1 MRAWMRGRRR
11 GVAPNIRWMERTI
24 ACPLSSGKKSATV
37 RGLLGPMHSKLLATS
52 PSIETFAK
60 RPIRQLS
67 QTGQNGAAFVTTHWS
82 IVLTARGESPEARE
96 ALENLCRNYWWPIY
110 GFVRRQ
116 GHTPEEAQDL
126 TQSFFAFLLE
136 RKGLDTVGPEKG
148 RLRSFFLASVK
159 NFLANAHRSAMA
171 GKRGH
176 GRPALR
182 LEELVG
188 REHAHL
194 EPLDT
199 LTPDRI
205 YEREWALTLLDQVLG
220 RLAEEYRMA
229 GSAALFDRLKQLLVG
244 EPDRP
249 SQAQIAQELGMTENA
264 VKQAFHRLRHRY
276 GALLLDE
283 IAETVAKP
291 AEIEDE
297 LRHFIAVLQ
306 NNS

>member
-1 MRAWMRGRRR
+1 M
-11 GVAPNIRWMERTI
+11 PPTEHSLTS
-24 ACPLSSGKKSATV
+24 LSATDETV
-37 RGLLGPMHSKLLATS
+37 RS
-52 PSIETFAK
+52 PGIFA
-60 RPIRQLS
+60 
-67 QTGQNGAAFVTTHWS
+67 TTHWS
-82 IVLTARGESPEARE
+82 VVLEAQGESPAAQK
-96 ALENLCRNYWWPIY
+96 ALEKLCRTYWRPLY

-116 GHTPEEAQDL
+116 GLAPEDAQDAV
-126 TQSFFAFLLE
+126 QEFFAGLL
-136 RKGLDTVGPEKG
+136 RRQNFRTIRQEKG

-229 GSAALFDRLKQLLVG
+229 ANGALFDRLKQLLVG

-276 GALLLDE
+276 GALLRDE

>member
-1 MRAWMRGRRR
+1 
-11 GVAPNIRWMERTI
+11 MERTI
-24 ACPLSSGKKSATV
+24 AGLLFSGKKSATV
-37 RGLLGPMHSKLLATS
+37 RGVLGPMHSKRLATS

-60 RPIRQLS
+60 APIKQLS

-82 IVLTARGESPEARE
+82 MVLTARGESPEARE
-96 ALENLCRNYWWPIY
+96 ALEKLCRTYWWPIY

-116 GHTPEEAQDL
+116 GQTPEEAQDL

-159 NFLANAHRSAMA
+159 NFLANAHRSAAA
-171 GKRGH
+171 GKRGY
-176 GRPALR
+176 GRPALP

-199 LTPDRI
+199 LTADRI
-205 YEREWALTLLDQVLG
+205 YEREWALALLDQVLG

-244 EPDRP
+244 EPERP
-249 SQAQIAQELGMTENA
+249 SQAQIAQELAMTENA

-276 GALLLDE
+276 GALLRDE
-283 IAETVAKP
+283 IAETLAQP
-291 AEIEDE
+291 AESEDE

-306 NNS
+306 NQ

>member
-1 MRAWMRGRRR
+1 
-11 GVAPNIRWMERTI
+11 
-24 ACPLSSGKKSATV
+24 
-37 RGLLGPMHSKLLATS
+37 MHSNLLAIS

-67 QTGQNGAAFVTTHWS
+67 QTGQNGTAFVTTHWS
-82 IVLTARGESPEARE
+82 MVLTARGESPEAHE
-96 ALENLCRNYWWPIY
+96 ALEKLCRNYWWPIY

-148 RLRSFFLASVK
+148 RLRSFSVR

-176 GRPALR
+176 GRPALH

-199 LTPDRI
+199 LTADRI

-220 RLAEEYRMA
+220 QLAEEYRMA
-229 GSAALFDRLKQLLVG
+229 ARATLFDRLKQLLVG

-276 GALLLDE
+276 GALLRDE

>member
-1 MRAWMRGRRR
+1 M
-11 GVAPNIRWMERTI
+11 
-24 ACPLSSGKKSATV
+24 
-37 RGLLGPMHSKLLATS
+37 
-52 PSIETFAK
+52 
-60 RPIRQLS
+60 
-67 QTGQNGAAFVTTHWS
+67 
-82 IVLTARGESPEARE
+82 VLTAQGDSPEADK
-96 ALENLCRNYWWPIY
+96 ALEKLCRTYWWPIY
-110 GFVRRQ
+110 GFVRRH
-116 GHTPEEAQDL
+116 GHSPEEAQDL

-136 RKGLDTVGPEKG
+136 RKGLDTVGPDKG

-159 NFLANAHRSAMA
+159 NFLANARRSAMA
-171 GKRGH
+171 SKRGH
-176 GRPALR
+176 GCPALS

-194 EPLDT
+194 EPLNT
-199 LTPDRI
+199 LTADRI

-229 GSAALFDRLKQLLVG
+229 GNVTLFDRLKQLLAG

-276 GALLLDE
+276 GTLLRDE

-306 NNS
+306 NKA

>member
-1 MRAWMRGRRR
+1 
-11 GVAPNIRWMERTI
+11 
-24 ACPLSSGKKSATV
+24 
-37 RGLLGPMHSKLLATS
+37 MHSKLLATS
-52 PSIETFAK
+52 PAIETFAK
-60 RPIRQLS
+60 GPIRQLS
-67 QTGQNGAAFVTTHWS
+67 QTGQNGSAFVTTHWS
-82 IVLTARGESPEARE
+82 IVLAARGESPEAGA
-96 ALENLCRNYWWPIY
+96 ALEKLCRNYWWPIY

-176 GRPALR
+176 GRPALH

-229 GSAALFDRLKQLLVG
+229 ANAALFDRLKQLLVG

-249 SQAQIAQELGMTENA
+249 SQAQIALELGMTENA

-276 GALLLDE
+276 GALLRDE

>member
-1 MRAWMRGRRR
+1 
-11 GVAPNIRWMERTI
+11 
-24 ACPLSSGKKSATV
+24 
-37 RGLLGPMHSKLLATS
+37 MHSKLLATS
-52 PSIETFAK
+52 PSIETFAN
-60 RPIRQLS
+60 RPIRQPS

-82 IVLTARGESPEARE
+82 MVLTARGESPQAHD
-96 ALENLCRNYWWPIY
+96 ALEKLCRNYWWPIY

-159 NFLANAHRSAMA
+159 NFLANSHRSAMA

-176 GRPALR
+176 GRPALP

-220 RLAEEYRMA
+220 RLAEEYRMGA
-229 GSAALFDRLKQLLVG
+229 NAALFDRLKQLLVG

>member
-1 MRAWMRGRRR
+1 
-11 GVAPNIRWMERTI
+11 
-24 ACPLSSGKKSATV
+24 
-37 RGLLGPMHSKLLATS
+37 MHSKLLATS

-60 RPIRQLS
+60 RPIKQLS
-67 QTGQNGAAFVTTHWS
+67 QSGQNGAAFVTTHWS
-82 IVLTARGESPEARE
+82 IVLTARGESSEARD

-182 LEELVG
+182 LEELVKG
-188 REHAHL
+188 EHAHL

-199 LTPDRI
+199 LTADRI

-229 GSAALFDRLKQLLVG
+229 ANAALFDRLKQLLVG
-244 EPDRP
+244 EPARP

-276 GALLLDE
+276 GALLRDE

>member
-1 MRAWMRGRRR
+1 
-11 GVAPNIRWMERTI
+11 
-24 ACPLSSGKKSATV
+24 
-37 RGLLGPMHSKLLATS
+37 MHSKLLATF

-60 RPIRQLS
+60 RPIGQLS

-96 ALENLCRNYWWPIY
+96 ALEKLCRNYWWPIY
-110 GFVRRQ
+110 GVVRRQ

-148 RLRSFFLASVK
+148 RLRSFFLASVR

-176 GRPALR
+176 GRPALS

-194 EPLDT
+194 
-199 LTPDRI
+199 
-205 YEREWALTLLDQVLG
+205 
-220 RLAEEYRMA
+220 
-229 GSAALFDRLKQLLVG
+229 
-244 EPDRP
+244 
-249 SQAQIAQELGMTENA
+249 
-264 VKQAFHRLRHRY
+264 
-276 GALLLDE
+276 
-283 IAETVAKP
+283 
-291 AEIEDE
+291 
-297 LRHFIAVLQ
+297 
-306 NNS
+306 

>member
-1 MRAWMRGRRR
+1 
-11 GVAPNIRWMERTI
+11 
-24 ACPLSSGKKSATV
+24 
-37 RGLLGPMHSKLLATS
+37 MHSKLLATS

-96 ALENLCRNYWWPIY
+96 ALEKLCRNYWWPIY

-116 GHTPEEAQDL
+116 GHNPEEAQDL

-159 NFLANAHRSAMA
+159 NFLANAHRSATA

-220 RLAEEYRMA
+220 QLAEEYRMA
-229 GSAALFDRLKQLLVG
+229 ASAALFDRLKQLLVG

-249 SQAQIAQELGMTENA
+249 SQAQVATEFEMTENA
-264 VKQAFHRLRHRY
+264 VKQAFYRFRQRYQTLLRE
-276 GALLLDE
+276 E
-283 IAETVAKP
+283 IAHTVATP
-291 AEIEDE
+291 SDIEDE
-297 LRHFIAVLQ
+297 LRYLIAVVRA
-306 NNS
+306 